1 VGCEADSNYRSRVLE
16 LSVGGR
22 APQAPRQQRAAACRP
37 LFALVSTGGSHFGS
51 DQDPS
56 GTIWGSTVIVY
67 QMIDPF

>member
-1 VGCEADSNYRSRVLE
+1 VHRAIYVQLVLAEEGTSTGARFGSFEARLHF
-16 LSVGGR
+16 
-22 APQAPRQQRAAACRP
+22 PP
-37 LFALVSTGGSHFGS
+37 LVSTGGSHFGS